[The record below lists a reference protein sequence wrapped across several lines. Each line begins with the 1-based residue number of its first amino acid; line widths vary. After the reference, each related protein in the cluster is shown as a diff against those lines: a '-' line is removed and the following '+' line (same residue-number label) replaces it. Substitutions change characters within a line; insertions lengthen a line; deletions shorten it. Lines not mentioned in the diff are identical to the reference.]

1 MEEEIDQ
8 RIRKTKSLTDQP
20 HHLQGPNK
28 RSKSRAVTVTK
39 AMSICSWDSN
49 HNNHSRSLSSSH
61 TVSGEDWKLN
71 QHRETHSIH
80 FPHKHSFGDKERQS
94 EARENFVSQQITPS
108 TQSSLRTSR
117 SSSLMRPQQ
126 SLDDHSTPTS
136 HFRPSQTRS
145 TREECE

>member
-71 QHRETHSIH
+71 PQTLQHRETHSIH
-80 FPHKHSFGDKERQS
+80 FPHKHSFGEKERQRKV
-94 EARENFVSQQITPS
+94 RENFVSRQITPS
-108 TQSSLRTSR
+108 THSSLRTSR
-117 SSSLMRPQQ
+117 SSSLMPPQQ
-126 SLDDHSTPTS
+126 SLDDHSTATS
-136 HFRPSQTRS
+136 HFRSSQTR
-145 TREECE
+145 